1 MKSTARII
9 AALAFSAVAG
19 CAANIDQPVA
29 SAESHTELMTV
40 AALHVALPANAPSG
54 NVYEY
59 SSPMAVSAA
68 KPVQYAVA
76 NGNVFEYF

>member
-19 CAANIDQPVA
+19 CAASIDQPIA
-29 SAESHTELMTV
+29 SAERHTELMTV

-54 NVYEY
+54 NVFEY
-59 SSPMAVSAA
+59 SSPMAMPAA

-76 NGNVFEYF
+76 DGNVFEYY